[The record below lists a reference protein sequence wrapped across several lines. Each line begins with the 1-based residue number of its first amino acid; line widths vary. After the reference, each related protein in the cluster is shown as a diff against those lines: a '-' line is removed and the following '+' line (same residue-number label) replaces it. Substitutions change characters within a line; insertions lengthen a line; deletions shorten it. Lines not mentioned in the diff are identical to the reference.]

1 MTNAPVRPARM
12 LAVADV
18 ADRLHVSSKTIR
30 RWITRKDLRVHW
42 LGGQIRVTEEALQD
56 FLRKRQV

>member
-1 MTNAPVRPARM
+1 MANAPLRPARM

-18 ADRLHVSSKTIR
+18 AERLHVSAKTIR
-30 RWITRKDLRVHW
+30 RWIACKDLRVHW

-56 FLRKRQV
+56 FLRTRQV